1 MTTATVTDMFDYI
14 DVKATFESG
23 TSLTITFLRNGVSLF
38 GDWSVDNETSC
49 LIIDAAAEGWPC
61 HSPEETFADKCEF
74 IASIMRQSVDAD
86 ELAHNL
92 QTCLTCG

>member
-14 DVKATFESG
+14 DVKADFENG
-23 TSLTITFLRNGVSLF
+23 TSLVITFLRNGVSLL
-38 GDWSVDNETSC
+38 GDYSVDNETSC

-74 IASIMRQSVDAD
+74 IASIMRQSEDA
-86 ELAHNL
+86 EHLAHNL
-92 QTCLTCG
+92 LTCLN